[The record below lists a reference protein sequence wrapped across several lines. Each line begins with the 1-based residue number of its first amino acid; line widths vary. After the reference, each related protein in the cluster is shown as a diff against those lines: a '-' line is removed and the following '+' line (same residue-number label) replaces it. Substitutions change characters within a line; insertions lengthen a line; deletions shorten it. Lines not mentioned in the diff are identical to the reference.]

1 MSVLKFSEWVND
13 PPFEPQFHTLQFLHL
28 DNLINNYFSK
38 LVEYHAANEITLQF
52 QWYHLLCQY
61 KPFSYNLCFLS
72 CFFWLTKM
80 KWYCSIFSA

>member
-52 QWYHLLCQY
+52 QWYHFVSTNHFVIIY
-61 KPFSYNLCFLS
+61 VFLAG
-72 CFFWLTKM
+72 FFG
-80 KWYCSIFSA
+80 